1 MTVFNT
7 SGEASSGQLN
17 RSASETFTNTDIWSS
32 VSTITP
38 LPSQPQPPSFSLSDA
53 KASDDFADFGDFV
66 QPPPLVTSIGGFLS
80 SGFQPGSSAKLDLE
94 VDEWS
99 LPASHTGISQTV
111 FVAATAASNSS
122 SKTGLLFLSASPPP
136 PPDYTL
142 AEPPMMSSSP
152 PPTIK
157 KCSIYATEPVD
168 LNEDFELPSEQLQLS
183 DQVGTGWGAILMKY
197 RYATS
202 VADTYPVLFCP
213 KDPG

>member
-17 RSASETFTNTDIWSS
+17 RSASETFTNSDIWSS
-32 VSTITP
+32 VSTITS

-66 QPPPLVTSIGGFLS
+66 QPPPLVTSSGGLLS
-80 SGFQPGSSAKLDLE
+80 GGFQPGPSSKLDLE
-94 VDEWS
+94 VVDEWS
-99 LPASHTGISQTV
+99 LPASHISQPV
-111 FVAATAASNSS
+111 FTSAAAASHSNS
-122 SKTGLLFLSASPPP
+122 SKTGLPFLSASPPP
-136 PPDYTL
+136 PDYTL
-142 AEPPMMSSSP
+142 GEPPMMSSSP

-183 DQVGTGWGAILMKY
+183 DQVQDGQP
-197 RYATS
+197 S
-202 VADTYPVLFCP
+202 
-213 KDPG
+213 